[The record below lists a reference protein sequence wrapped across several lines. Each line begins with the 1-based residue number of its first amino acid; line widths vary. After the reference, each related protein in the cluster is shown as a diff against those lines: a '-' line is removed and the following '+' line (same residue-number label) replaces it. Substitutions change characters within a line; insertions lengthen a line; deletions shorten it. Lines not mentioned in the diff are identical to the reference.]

1 MNSLVKQ
8 MLSRTHSDSR
18 QEREEDLKEVLQEII
33 LSGLARTDFFSK
45 AAFYGGTALRLFY
58 GLDRFSEDMDFS
70 LKLPDSRFDLVPY
83 LDVIEE
89 TLNEFGLSF
98 EANLKKKQSVS
109 PIQSAFVKGNTRS
122 VMLEIYGQ
130 EIAQTIARSD
140 ALKIKLEIDT
150 NPPDGAQFER
160 KVKLRPVPH
169 FVTLYDEP
177 SLFAGKLHAILCR
190 SWKNR
195 VKGRDLYDFVF
206 YRRRGTPVN
215 LDHLRNR
222 LIDSGAIDKT
232 TTWNLTILIEKLK
245 LHFSRIDYESA
256 KKDVLAFI
264 EGKSVEQLALWDAD
278 FFSQIVDGIEETA
291 KGK

>member
-1 MNSLVKQ
+1 
-8 MLSRTHSDSR
+8 MLSRTHSDLR

-45 AAFYGGTALRLFY
+45 AAFNGGTALRLFY

-70 LKLPDSRFDLVPY
+70 LKLPDSRFSLAPY
-83 LDVIEE
+83 LDAIEQ

-98 EANLKKKQSVS
+98 EAKLKGKKYAS

-122 VMLEIYGQ
+122 VMLEIYGE
-130 EIAQTIARSD
+130 EIAKTNARSD

-160 KVKLRPVPH
+160 KVKLGPIPH

-195 VKGRDLYDFVF
+195 VKRRDLFDFVF
-206 YRRRGTPVN
+206 YRSRGTPAN
-215 LDHLRNR
+215 LDHLRNC
-222 LIDSGAIDKT
+222 LIDSRAIDKT
-232 TTWNLTILIEKLK
+232 IPWDLTILTEKLK
-245 LHFSRIDYESA
+245 MHFSKIDYESA
-256 KKDVLAFI
+256 K
-264 EGKSVEQLALWDAD
+264 
-278 FFSQIVDGIEETA
+278 
-291 KGK
+291 

>member
-1 MNSLVKQ
+1 MNSLLKQ
-8 MLSRTHSDSR
+8 MLSRTHSDMR
-18 QEREEDLKEVLQEII
+18 QGREDALKEILQEII
-33 LSGLARTDFFSK
+33 LSALARTDFFSK

-70 LKLPDSRFDLVPY
+70 LKCPDSRFNLASY
-83 LDVIEE
+83 LDVIQE

-98 EANLKKKQSVS
+98 EANLKEKKHKS

-130 EIAQTIARSD
+130 AIAQTIARSD

-150 NPPDGAQFER
+150 NPPCGAQFER
-160 KVKLRPVPH
+160 KVKLTPVPH

-195 VKGRDLYDFVF
+195 VKGRDLFDFVF
-206 YRRRGTPVN
+206 YRKRGTPVN

-232 TTWNLTILIEKLK
+232 TPWNRTILIDKLK
-245 LHFSRIDYESA
+245 MHFSKIDYESA
-256 KKDVLAFI
+256 KRDVIAFV
-264 EGKSVEQLALWDAD
+264 EGKSRDQLALWDAE
-278 FFSQIVDGIEETA
+278 FFSQIVDGIKETA
-291 KGK
+291 SGK